1 MTFSSLFWRQT
12 RKYIATG
19 FCQSSLETIKRCQ
32 PLADVNTEGQQQ
44 LQCLAK
50 DWLFIH
56 KMVHASNLLFKYMKY
71 IFEILLELNSIS
83 SNFQEKAVLCD
94 YRHYKIF

>member
-1 MTFSSLFWRQT
+1 MTFSSLFWKQT

-32 PLADVNTEGQQQ
+32 PLADVNTEGRQQ
-44 LQCLAK
+44 LQCLTK
-50 DWLFIH
+50 DWFFIH
-56 KMVHASNLLFKYMKY
+56 KMVHASNLLVKYMKY
-71 IFEILLELNSIS
+71 ENIINSIS